1 MSVSGVAGELGWVRG
16 RLSAWP
22 GRGGC
27 ATLGV
32 MKLFAAELN
41 FRAIAE
47 EFKLPERFPEDV
59 HAEALQATDRHADH
73 RRDLRDIPFVTIDP
87 AGSMDLDQAVNIQ
100 DAPGAAGAGAGGDG
114 AGDATDG
121 AGDGAGANDAE
132 GAARWR
138 VLYAIAD
145 VAAFVDPAG
154 PLMAE
159 SLQRGQTM
167 YLPDE
172 PTRLHPAELSEGSAS
187 LLPDQTRPAVVWD
200 ILLRADGEVA
210 DFTVYRALIRS
221 VKRFDYTEVE
231 ADMHGGTL
239 HPAIAQ
245 LPEVGRARQRSD
257 LRRKAINLRLP
268 SISVER
274 TQDDDGTERYVL
286 GIDERQEMN
295 DFNSEL
301 SLLAG
306 MCAGEMMVRAGV
318 GILRTLPPAGDK
330 EITAFDHSAHALG
343 FDRSGRPIGELLAD
357 IDASTPRGM
366 ALMRDAQSLLRG
378 AGYQQFGLV
387 GVDAEAG
394 ESEPAGAGGAD
405 SDKPAG
411 AAGAGEDAAVEPS
424 IHAGIGGHYAHVTAP
439 LRRLVDRFATE
450 ICLAIASAQSIPE
463 WVTANVDQVLGTMK
477 SSSQT
482 ASAVDR
488 ACLKL
493 TEAVV
498 LQPWVGQNFNATVL
512 NSDGGDK
519 AKILVEEP
527 PILTT
532 CVGGPD
538 EASTIK
544 VTLIEAEP
552 AARKVRFAWPAD

>member
-1 MSVSGVAGELGWVRG
+1 MGCRG
-16 RLSAWP
+16 Q
-22 GRGGC
+22 GGC
-27 ATLGV
+27 ATLEG

-41 FRAIAE
+41 FRTIAE
-47 EFKLPERFPEDV
+47 EFELPEHFPEDV
-59 HAEALQATDRHADH
+59 HAEALHATDRYADQ
-73 RRDLRDIPFVTIDP
+73 RRDLLDVPFVTIDP
-87 AGSMDLDQAVNIQ
+87 VGSMDLDQAVNIQ
-100 DAPGAAGAGAGGDG
+100 DADGAGGVGAAGGGGADP
-114 AGDATDG
+114 AD
-121 AGDGAGANDAE
+121 

-138 VLYAIAD
+138 VRYAIAD

-154 PLMAE
+154 ALMAE

-210 DFTVYRALIRS
+210 ECTVYRALIRS

-231 ADMHGGTL
+231 ADMKRGTL

-245 LPEVGRARQRSD
+245 LPDVGRARQSSD

-274 TQDDDGTERYVL
+274 TESDDGTERYVL
-286 GIDERQEMN
+286 DIDERLEMN

-330 EITAFDHSAHALG
+330 EIAAFDNGARALG
-343 FDRSGRPIGELLAD
+343 FDRSGRSIGELLAD
-357 IDASTPRGM
+357 IAASTPRGM
-366 ALMRDAQSLLRG
+366 ALMRDAQTLLRG
-378 AGYQQFGLV
+378 AGYQHFGLV
-387 GVDAEAG
+387 GGDA
-394 ESEPAGAGGAD
+394 
-405 SDKPAG
+405 
-411 AAGAGEDAAVEPS
+411 DAEPS

-450 ICLAIASAQSIPE
+450 VCLAIANSQPIPE
-463 WVTANVDQVLGTMK
+463 WVTANVDQVLSTMK
-477 SSSQT
+477 SSGQT

-488 ACLKL
+488 ACLNL

-512 NSDGGDK
+512 HSDGADK
-519 AKILVEEP
+519 AKILVEQP

-538 EASTIK
+538 EASTVK
-544 VTLIEAEP
+544 VTLVIAEP

>member
-1 MSVSGVAGELGWVRG
+1 
-16 RLSAWP
+16 
-22 GRGGC
+22 
-27 ATLGV
+27 

-41 FRAIAE
+41 FRTIAE
-47 EFKLPERFPEDV
+47 EFELPERFPEDV
-59 HAEALQATDRHADH
+59 HAEALQATDRHADQ

-100 DAPGAAGAGAGGDG
+100 DAPGVASGISDGGAG
-114 AGDATDG
+114 TDG
-121 AGDGAGANDAE
+121 GASADGGGN
-132 GAARWR
+132 AARWR

-154 PLMAE
+154 ALMAE

-210 DFTVYRALIRS
+210 DCTVYRALIRS

-231 ADMHGGTL
+231 ADMKGGTL

-245 LPEVGRARQRSD
+245 LPEVGRARQGSD
-257 LRRKAINLRLP
+257 LRRQAINLRLP

-274 TQDDDGTERYVL
+274 VEAEDGSERYEL
-286 GIDERQEMN
+286 EIDERLEMN
-295 DFNSEL
+295 DFNAEL

-318 GILRTLPPAGDK
+318 GILRTLPPAGAKD
-330 EITAFDHSAHALG
+330 IAAFDHGARALG

-378 AGYQQFGLV
+378 AGYQHFGLV
-387 GVDAEAG
+387 GGDTDGAD
-394 ESEPAGAGGAD
+394 AGATD
-405 SDKPAG
+405 DG
-411 AAGAGEDAAVEPS
+411 AAKASEEQPS

-439 LRRLVDRFATE
+439 LQRLVDRFATE
-450 ICLAIASAQSIPE
+450 ICLAIASEQPIPE

-477 SSSQT
+477 SSGQT

-488 ACLKL
+488 ACLGL

-512 NSDGGDK
+512 HSEGK
-519 AKILVEEP
+519 ESAKILVEEP
-527 PILTT
+527 PILTS
-532 CVGGPD
+532 CAGGPD

-544 VTLIEAEP
+544 VTLIKADPAE
-552 AARKVRFAWPAD
+552 RKVRFAWPAD

>member
-1 MSVSGVAGELGWVRG
+1 
-16 RLSAWP
+16 
-22 GRGGC
+22 
-27 ATLGV
+27 

-41 FRAIAE
+41 FRTIAE
-47 EFKLPERFPEDV
+47 EFELPEHFPEDV
-59 HAEALQATDRHADH
+59 HAEALHATDRYADQ
-73 RRDLRDIPFVTIDP
+73 RRDLLDVPFVTIDP

-100 DAPGAAGAGAGGDG
+100 DADGAGGVGAAGGAGGG
-114 AGDATDG
+114 ADP
-121 AGDGAGANDAE
+121 AG

-138 VLYAIAD
+138 VRYAIAD

-154 PLMAE
+154 ALMAE

-200 ILLRADGEVA
+200 ILLHADGEVA
-210 DFTVYRALIRS
+210 ECTVYRALIRS

-231 ADMHGGTL
+231 ADMKRGTL

-245 LPEVGRARQRSD
+245 LPEVGRARQSSD

-274 TQDDDGTERYVL
+274 TESDDGTERYVL
-286 GIDERQEMN
+286 DIDERLEMN

-330 EITAFDHSAHALG
+330 EIAAFDNGARALG
-343 FDRSGRPIGELLAD
+343 FDRSGRSIGELLAD

-366 ALMRDAQSLLRG
+366 ALMRDAQTLLRG
-378 AGYQQFGLV
+378 AGYQHFGLV
-387 GVDAEAG
+387 G
-394 ESEPAGAGGAD
+394 
-405 SDKPAG
+405 
-411 AAGAGEDAAVEPS
+411 EDADAEPS

-450 ICLAIASAQSIPE
+450 VCLAIANSQPIPE
-463 WVTANVDQVLGTMK
+463 WVTANVDQVLSTMK
-477 SSSQT
+477 SSGQT

-488 ACLKL
+488 ACLNL

-512 NSDGGDK
+512 HSDGADK
-519 AKILVEEP
+519 AKILVEQP

-538 EASTIK
+538 EASTVK
-544 VTLIEAEP
+544 VTLVIAEP

>member
-1 MSVSGVAGELGWVRG
+1 MGCRG
-16 RLSAWP
+16 Q
-22 GRGGC
+22 GGC
-27 ATLGV
+27 ATLEG

-41 FRAIAE
+41 FRTIAE
-47 EFKLPERFPEDV
+47 EFELPEHFPEDV
-59 HAEALQATDRHADH
+59 HAEALHATDRYADQ
-73 RRDLRDIPFVTIDP
+73 RRDLLDVPFVTIDP

-100 DAPGAAGAGAGGDG
+100 DAGAAGGVGAAG
-114 AGDATDG
+114 
-121 AGDGAGANDAE
+121 GAGADPAD

-138 VLYAIAD
+138 VRYAIAD

-154 PLMAE
+154 ALMAE

-231 ADMHGGTL
+231 ADMKRGTL

-245 LPEVGRARQRSD
+245 LPDVGRARQSSD

-274 TQDDDGTERYVL
+274 TESDDGTERYVL
-286 GIDERQEMN
+286 DIDERLEMN

-330 EITAFDHSAHALG
+330 EIAAFDNGARALG
-343 FDRSGRPIGELLAD
+343 FDRSGRSIGELLAD

-378 AGYQQFGLV
+378 AGYQHFGLV
-387 GVDAEAG
+387 G
-394 ESEPAGAGGAD
+394 GG
-405 SDKPAG
+405 G
-411 AAGAGEDAAVEPS
+411 RVEVATQPS

-450 ICLAIASAQSIPE
+450 VCLAIANSQPIPE
-463 WVTANVDQVLGTMK
+463 WVTANVDQVLSTMK
-477 SSSQT
+477 SSGQT

-488 ACLKL
+488 ACLNL

-512 NSDGGDK
+512 HSDGADK
-519 AKILVEEP
+519 AKILVEQP

>member
-1 MSVSGVAGELGWVRG
+1 
-16 RLSAWP
+16 
-22 GRGGC
+22 
-27 ATLGV
+27 

-41 FRAIAE
+41 FRTIAE
-47 EFKLPERFPEDV
+47 EFELPERFPEDV
-59 HAEALQATDRHADH
+59 HAEALQATDRHADQ

-100 DAPGAAGAGAGGDG
+100 DAPGVVSGISDGGAG
-114 AGDATDG
+114 TDG
-121 AGDGAGANDAE
+121 GASADGGGN
-132 GAARWR
+132 AARWR

-154 PLMAE
+154 ALMAE

-210 DFTVYRALIRS
+210 DCTVYRALIRS

-231 ADMHGGTL
+231 ADMKGGTL

-245 LPEVGRARQRSD
+245 LPEVGRARQGSD
-257 LRRKAINLRLP
+257 LRRQAINLRLP

-274 TQDDDGTERYVL
+274 VEAEDGSERYEL
-286 GIDERQEMN
+286 EIDERLEMN
-295 DFNSEL
+295 DFNAEL

-318 GILRTLPPAGDK
+318 GILRTLPPAGEK
-330 EITAFDHSAHALG
+330 EIAAFDHGARALG
-343 FDRSGRPIGELLAD
+343 FDRAGRSIGELLAD

-378 AGYQQFGLV
+378 AGYQHFGLV
-387 GVDAEAG
+387 GGGAEAG
-394 ESEPAGAGGAD
+394 ASEPGGAD
-405 SDKPAG
+405 G
-411 AAGAGEDAAVEPS
+411 AASAGEAAAVEPS

-450 ICLAIASAQSIPE
+450 VCLAIANSEPIPE
-463 WVTANVDQVLGTMK
+463 WVTANVEHVLGTMK
-477 SSSQT
+477 SSGQT

-488 ACLKL
+488 ACLGL

-498 LQPWVGQNFNATVL
+498 LHPWVGQNFNASVL
-512 NSDGGDK
+512 HSEGK
-519 AKILVEEP
+519 ESAKILVEEP

-544 VTLIEAEP
+544 VTLIKADPAE
-552 AARKVRFAWPAD
+552 RKVRFAWPAD

>member
-1 MSVSGVAGELGWVRG
+1 MGCRG
-16 RLSAWP
+16 Q
-22 GRGGC
+22 GGC
-27 ATLGV
+27 ATLEG

-41 FRAIAE
+41 FRTIAE
-47 EFKLPERFPEDV
+47 EFELPEHFPEDV
-59 HAEALQATDRHADH
+59 HAEALHATDRYADQ
-73 RRDLRDIPFVTIDP
+73 RRDLLDVPFVTIDP

-100 DAPGAAGAGAGGDG
+100 DAPGGSGGGVDPAG
-114 AGDATDG
+114 
-121 AGDGAGANDAE
+121 

-138 VLYAIAD
+138 VRYAIAD

-154 PLMAE
+154 ALMAE

-210 DFTVYRALIRS
+210 ECTVYRALIRS

-231 ADMHGGTL
+231 ADMKRGTL

-245 LPEVGRARQRSD
+245 LPEVGRARQSSD

-274 TQDDDGTERYVL
+274 TESDDGTERYVL
-286 GIDERQEMN
+286 DIDERLEMN

-330 EITAFDHSAHALG
+330 EIAAFDNGARALG
-343 FDRSGRPIGELLAD
+343 FDRSGRSIGELLAD

-366 ALMRDAQSLLRG
+366 ALMRDAQTLLRG
-378 AGYQQFGLV
+378 AGYQHFGLV
-387 GVDAEAG
+387 NGNAEADA
-394 ESEPAGAGGAD
+394 EPAGAD
-405 SDKPAG
+405 
-411 AAGAGEDAAVEPS
+411 GAGSAGSAGEAADAEPS

-450 ICLAIASAQSIPE
+450 VCLAIANSQPIPE
-463 WVTANVDQVLGTMK
+463 WVTANVDQVLSTMK
-477 SSSQT
+477 SSGQT

-488 ACLKL
+488 ACLNL

-512 NSDGGDK
+512 HSDGADK
-519 AKILVEEP
+519 AKILVEQP

-538 EASTIK
+538 EASTVK
-544 VTLIEAEP
+544 VTLVIAEP

>member
-1 MSVSGVAGELGWVRG
+1 
-16 RLSAWP
+16 
-22 GRGGC
+22 
-27 ATLGV
+27 

-41 FRAIAE
+41 FRTIAE
-47 EFKLPERFPEDV
+47 EFELPEHFPEDV
-59 HAEALQATDRHADH
+59 HAEALHATDRYADQ
-73 RRDLRDIPFVTIDP
+73 RRDLLDVPFVTIDP

-100 DAPGAAGAGAGGDG
+100 DAPGGSGGGVDP
-114 AGDATDG
+114 AD
-121 AGDGAGANDAE
+121 

-138 VLYAIAD
+138 VRYAIAD

-154 PLMAE
+154 ALMAE

-210 DFTVYRALIRS
+210 ECTVYRALIRS

-231 ADMHGGTL
+231 ADMKRGTL

-245 LPEVGRARQRSD
+245 LPDVGRARQSSD

-274 TQDDDGTERYVL
+274 TESDDGTERYVL
-286 GIDERQEMN
+286 DIDERLEMN

-330 EITAFDHSAHALG
+330 EIAAFDNGARALG
-343 FDRSGRPIGELLAD
+343 FDRSGRSIGELLAD

-378 AGYQQFGLV
+378 AGYQHFGLV
-387 GVDAEAG
+387 GGDA
-394 ESEPAGAGGAD
+394 
-405 SDKPAG
+405 
-411 AAGAGEDAAVEPS
+411 DAEPS

-450 ICLAIASAQSIPE
+450 VCLAIANSQPIPE
-463 WVTANVDQVLGTMK
+463 WVTANVDQVLSTMK
-477 SSSQT
+477 SSGQT

-488 ACLKL
+488 ACLNL

-512 NSDGGDK
+512 HSDGADK
-519 AKILVEEP
+519 GKILVEQP

-538 EASTIK
+538 EASTVK
-544 VTLIEAEP
+544 VTLVIAEP

>member
-1 MSVSGVAGELGWVRG
+1 
-16 RLSAWP
+16 
-22 GRGGC
+22 
-27 ATLGV
+27 

-59 HAEALQATDRHADH
+59 HAEALQSSDRHVGQ
-73 RRDLRDIPFVTIDP
+73 RRDLRDISFVTIDP

-100 DAPGAAGAGAGGDG
+100 DAPGAGAGDAGAGADG
-114 AGDATDG
+114 AGG
-121 AGDGAGANDAE
+121 AGDGTGTDDAGT

-154 PLMAE
+154 PLMTE

-187 LLPDQTRPAVVWD
+187 LLPDQSRPAVVWD

-231 ADMHGGTL
+231 ADMHGGAL

-274 TQDDDGTERYVL
+274 TLSEDGTERYLL

-330 EITAFDHSAHALG
+330 EIAAFDHSAHALG

-378 AGYQQFGLV
+378 AGYQQFGLA
-387 GVDAEAG
+387 GGSTEAG
-394 ESEPAGAGGAD
+394 ASEPAGAG
-405 SDKPAG
+405 S
-411 AAGAGEDAAVEPS
+411 AGEDAGEASQAGSADGAGVDAEAADAEPS

-450 ICLAIASAQSIPE
+450 ICLAIASEQPIPE

>member
-1 MSVSGVAGELGWVRG
+1 MVTRLGVGFLRG
-16 RLSAWP
+16 RVTRLGAWP
-22 GRGGC
+22 GRSGC

-59 HAEALQATDRHADH
+59 HADALQATDQHADQ
-73 RRDLRDIPFVTIDP
+73 RRDLRDVPFVTIDP

-100 DAPGAAGAGAGGDG
+100 DAPDGD
-114 AGDATDG
+114 
-121 AGDGAGANDAE
+121 
-132 GAARWR
+132 ARWR

-187 LLPDQTRPAVVWD
+187 LLPDQNRPAVVWD

-257 LRRKAINLRLP
+257 LRRKAVNLRLP

-274 TQDDDGTERYVL
+274 TQDDDGAERYVL

-330 EITAFDHSAHALG
+330 EIAAFDHSAHALG

-378 AGYQQFGLV
+378 AGYQQFGLA
-387 GVDAEAG
+387 GGSAEAG
-394 ESEPAGAGGAD
+394 D
-405 SDKPAG
+405 S
-411 AAGAGEDAAVEPS
+411 EPS

-450 ICLAIASAQSIPE
+450 ICLAIASEQPIPQ
-463 WVTANVDQVLGTMK
+463 WVTSNVDQVLSTMK
-477 SSSQT
+477 SSGQT

-488 ACLKL
+488 ACLNL

-538 EASTIK
+538 EASTVK
-544 VTLIEAEP
+544 VTLIEAVP

>member
-1 MSVSGVAGELGWVRG
+1 MSVSGVAGELGWARG
-16 RLSAWP
+16 WLSAWP
-22 GRGGC
+22 GRGDC
-27 ATLGV
+27 ATLEG

-47 EFKLPERFPEDV
+47 EFQLPERFPEDV
-59 HAEALQATDRHADH
+59 HAEALQATDQHADQ

-100 DAPGAAGAGAGGDG
+100 DAPDVAGAGAGG
-114 AGDATDG
+114 
-121 AGDGAGANDAE
+121 
-132 GAARWR
+132 ARWR

-172 PTRLHPAELSEGSAS
+172 PTRLHPVELSEGSAS

-231 ADMHGGTL
+231 ADMHGDML

-268 SISVER
+268 SISVGR
-274 TQDDDGTERYVL
+274 TQDDNGTERYVL

-330 EITAFDHSAHALG
+330 EIAAFDHSAHALG

-387 GVDAEAG
+387 GGSAEAG

-405 SDKPAG
+405 SEKLAG
-411 AAGAGEDAAVEPS
+411 AAGAGEDAGAAPS
-424 IHAGIGGHYAHVTAP
+424 IHAGIGGYYAHVTAP

-450 ICLAIASAQSIPE
+450 ICLAIASKQPIPE

-512 NSDGGDK
+512 NSDGGGK

-532 CVGGPD
+532 CMGDPD
-538 EASTIK
+538 EASTVK

>member
-1 MSVSGVAGELGWVRG
+1 
-16 RLSAWP
+16 
-22 GRGGC
+22 
-27 ATLGV
+27 

-59 HAEALQATDRHADH
+59 HADALQATDQHADQ
-73 RRDLRDIPFVTIDP
+73 RRDLRDVPFVTIDP

-100 DAPGAAGAGAGGDG
+100 DAPDGD
-114 AGDATDG
+114 
-121 AGDGAGANDAE
+121 
-132 GAARWR
+132 ARWR

-210 DFTVYRALIRS
+210 EFTVYRALIRS

-231 ADMHGGTL
+231 ADMHGGAL

-274 TQDDDGTERYVL
+274 TQSEDGTERYLL

-330 EITAFDHSAHALG
+330 EIAAFDHSAHALG

-378 AGYQQFGLV
+378 AGYQQFGL
-387 GVDAEAG
+387 AG
-394 ESEPAGAGGAD
+394 GAGGAGGAD
-405 SDKPAG
+405 G
-411 AAGAGEDAAVEPS
+411 AEPEPS

-450 ICLAIASAQSIPE
+450 ICLAIASSQPIPE

-488 ACLKL
+488 ACMKL

-538 EASTIK
+538 EASTVK

-552 AARKVRFAWPAD
+552 AAREVRFAWPAD

>member
-1 MSVSGVAGELGWVRG
+1 MGCRG
-16 RLSAWP
+16 Q
-22 GRGGC
+22 GGC
-27 ATLGV
+27 ATLEG

-41 FRAIAE
+41 FRTIAE
-47 EFKLPERFPEDV
+47 EFELPEHFPEDV
-59 HAEALQATDRHADH
+59 HAEALHATDRYADQ
-73 RRDLRDIPFVTIDP
+73 RRDLLDVPFVTIDP

-100 DAPGAAGAGAGGDG
+100 DAPGGSGGGADPAG
-114 AGDATDG
+114 
-121 AGDGAGANDAE
+121 

-138 VLYAIAD
+138 VRYAIAD

-154 PLMAE
+154 ALMAE

-200 ILLRADGEVA
+200 ILLHADGEVA
-210 DFTVYRALIRS
+210 ECTVYRALIRS

-231 ADMHGGTL
+231 ADMKRGTL

-245 LPEVGRARQRSD
+245 LPEVGRARQSSD

-274 TQDDDGTERYVL
+274 TESDDGTERYVL
-286 GIDERQEMN
+286 DIDERLEMN

-330 EITAFDHSAHALG
+330 EIAAFDNGARALG
-343 FDRSGRPIGELLAD
+343 FDRSGRSIGELLAD

-366 ALMRDAQSLLRG
+366 ALMRDAQTLLRG
-378 AGYQQFGLV
+378 AGYQHFGLV
-387 GVDAEAG
+387 G
-394 ESEPAGAGGAD
+394 GGA
-405 SDKPAG
+405 
-411 AAGAGEDAAVEPS
+411 AAEVATQPS

-450 ICLAIASAQSIPE
+450 VCLAIANSQPIPE
-463 WVTANVDQVLGTMK
+463 WVTANVDQVLSTMK
-477 SSSQT
+477 SSGQT

-488 ACLKL
+488 ACLNL

-512 NSDGGDK
+512 HSDGADK
-519 AKILVEEP
+519 AKILVEQP

-538 EASTIK
+538 EASTVK
-544 VTLIEAEP
+544 VTLVIAEP

>member
-1 MSVSGVAGELGWVRG
+1 MVTRLGVGFLRG
-16 RLSAWP
+16 RGTWLGAWP
-22 GRGGC
+22 GRSGC

-59 HAEALQATDRHADH
+59 HADALQATDRHADQ
-73 RRDLRDIPFVTIDP
+73 RRDLRDVPFVTIDP

-100 DAPGAAGAGAGGDG
+100 DAPDGGAGG
-114 AGDATDG
+114 AGTGSA
-121 AGDGAGANDAE
+121 AGDGT
-132 GAARWR
+132 ARWR

-257 LRRKAINLRLP
+257 LRRKAVNLRLP

-274 TQDDDGTERYVL
+274 TQDDDGAERYVL
-286 GIDERQEMN
+286 GIDDRQEMN

-306 MCAGEMMVRAGV
+306 MCAGEMMVHAGV

-330 EITAFDHSAHALG
+330 EIAAFDHSAHALG

-378 AGYQQFGLV
+378 AGYQQFGL
-387 GVDAEAG
+387 AG
-394 ESEPAGAGGAD
+394 GSQAGGAGGAD
-405 SDKPAG
+405 G
-411 AAGAGEDAAVEPS
+411 ANGTDGTEPS

-439 LRRLVDRFATE
+439 LRRLVDRFATG
-450 ICLAIASAQSIPE
+450 ICLAIASSQPIPE
-463 WVTANVDQVLGTMK
+463 WVTANVDQVLSTMK
-477 SSSQT
+477 SSGQT

-488 ACLKL
+488 ACLNL

-532 CVGGPD
+532 CVGGPN
-538 EASTIK
+538 EASTVK

>member
-1 MSVSGVAGELGWVRG
+1 
-16 RLSAWP
+16 
-22 GRGGC
+22 
-27 ATLGV
+27 

-59 HAEALQATDRHADH
+59 HAEALQSSDRHADQ

-100 DAPGAAGAGAGGDG
+100 DAPDVAAASAGGDG
-114 AGDATDG
+114 AGA
-121 AGDGAGANDAE
+121 DGAGAGAGTG

-274 TQDDDGTERYVL
+274 TQDDDGAERYVL

-330 EITAFDHSAHALG
+330 EISAFDHSAHALG

-394 ESEPAGAGGAD
+394 ESEPAGAGGAG
-405 SDKPAG
+405 SEKPAG

-477 SSSQT
+477 SSGQT

>member
-1 MSVSGVAGELGWVRG
+1 
-16 RLSAWP
+16 
-22 GRGGC
+22 
-27 ATLGV
+27 

-59 HAEALQATDRHADH
+59 HAEALQSSDRHADQ

-100 DAPGAAGAGAGGDG
+100 DAPGGGTDGAGGAGA
-114 AGDATDG
+114 DG
-121 AGDGAGANDAE
+121 AGDGTNTDDAGA

-210 DFTVYRALIRS
+210 EFTVYRALIRS

-231 ADMHGGTL
+231 ADMHGGAL

-274 TQDDDGTERYVL
+274 TQSEDGTERYLL

-330 EITAFDHSAHALG
+330 EIAAFDHSAHALG

-378 AGYQQFGLV
+378 AGYQQFGLA
-387 GVDAEAG
+387 GVDAEA
-394 ESEPAGAGGAD
+394 AD
-405 SDKPAG
+405 A
-411 AAGAGEDAAVEPS
+411 EPS

-450 ICLAIASAQSIPE
+450 ICLAIASSQPIPE

>member
-1 MSVSGVAGELGWVRG
+1 
-16 RLSAWP
+16 
-22 GRGGC
+22 
-27 ATLGV
+27 

-41 FRAIAE
+41 FRTIAE
-47 EFKLPERFPEDV
+47 EFELPEHFPEDV
-59 HAEALQATDRHADH
+59 HAEALHATDRYADQ
-73 RRDLRDIPFVTIDP
+73 RRDLLDVPFVTIDP

-100 DAPGAAGAGAGGDG
+100 DAGAAGGVGAAG
-114 AGDATDG
+114 
-121 AGDGAGANDAE
+121 GAGADPAD
-132 GAARWR
+132 GATRWR
-138 VLYAIAD
+138 VRYAIAD

-154 PLMAE
+154 ALMAE

-210 DFTVYRALIRS
+210 ECTVYRALIRS

-231 ADMHGGTL
+231 ADMKRGTL

-245 LPEVGRARQRSD
+245 LPDVGRARQSSD

-274 TQDDDGTERYVL
+274 TESDDGTERYVL
-286 GIDERQEMN
+286 DIDERLEMN

-330 EITAFDHSAHALG
+330 EIAAFDNGARALG
-343 FDRSGRPIGELLAD
+343 FDRSGRSIGELLAD

-378 AGYQQFGLV
+378 AGYQHFGLV
-387 GVDAEAG
+387 G
-394 ESEPAGAGGAD
+394 GGAD
-405 SDKPAG
+405 A
-411 AAGAGEDAAVEPS
+411 EPS

-450 ICLAIASAQSIPE
+450 VCLAIANSQPIPE
-463 WVTANVDQVLGTMK
+463 WVTANVDQVLSTMK
-477 SSSQT
+477 SSGQT

-488 ACLKL
+488 ACLNL

-512 NSDGGDK
+512 HSDGADK
-519 AKILVEEP
+519 AKILVEQP

-538 EASTIK
+538 EASTVK
-544 VTLIEAEP
+544 VTLVIAEP

>member
-1 MSVSGVAGELGWVRG
+1 MGCRG
-16 RLSAWP
+16 Q
-22 GRGGC
+22 GGC
-27 ATLGV
+27 ATLEG

-41 FRAIAE
+41 FRTIAE
-47 EFKLPERFPEDV
+47 EFELPEHFPEDV
-59 HAEALQATDRHADH
+59 HAEALHATDRYADQ
-73 RRDLRDIPFVTIDP
+73 RRDLLDVPFVTIDP

-100 DAPGAAGAGAGGDG
+100 DAGGAGGGG
-114 AGDATDG
+114 ADPAD
-121 AGDGAGANDAE
+121 

-138 VLYAIAD
+138 VRYAIAD

-154 PLMAE
+154 ALMAE

-210 DFTVYRALIRS
+210 DCTVYRALIRS

-231 ADMHGGTL
+231 ADMKRGTL

-245 LPEVGRARQRSD
+245 LPVVGRARQSSD

-274 TQDDDGTERYVL
+274 TESDDGTERYVL
-286 GIDERQEMN
+286 DIDERLEMN

-330 EITAFDHSAHALG
+330 EIAAFDNGARALG
-343 FDRSGRPIGELLAD
+343 FDRSGRSIGELLAD

-366 ALMRDAQSLLRG
+366 ALMRDAQTLLRG
-378 AGYQQFGLV
+378 AGYQHFGLV
-387 GVDAEAG
+387 GGDA
-394 ESEPAGAGGAD
+394 
-405 SDKPAG
+405 
-411 AAGAGEDAAVEPS
+411 DAEPS

-450 ICLAIASAQSIPE
+450 VCLAIANSQPIPE
-463 WVTANVDQVLGTMK
+463 WVTANVDQVLSTMK
-477 SSSQT
+477 SSGQT

-488 ACLKL
+488 ACLNL

-512 NSDGGDK
+512 HSDGADK
-519 AKILVEEP
+519 AKILVEQP

-538 EASTIK
+538 EASTVK
-544 VTLIEAEP
+544 VTLVIAEP

>member
-1 MSVSGVAGELGWVRG
+1 
-16 RLSAWP
+16 
-22 GRGGC
+22 
-27 ATLGV
+27 

-41 FRAIAE
+41 FRTIAE
-47 EFKLPERFPEDV
+47 EFELPEHFPEDV
-59 HAEALQATDRHADH
+59 HAEALHATDRYADQ
-73 RRDLRDIPFVTIDP
+73 RRDLLDVPFVTIDP

-100 DAPGAAGAGAGGDG
+100 DAGAAGGVGAAG
-114 AGDATDG
+114 
-121 AGDGAGANDAE
+121 GAGADPAD

-138 VLYAIAD
+138 VRYAIAD

-154 PLMAE
+154 ALMAE

-231 ADMHGGTL
+231 ADMKRGTL

-245 LPEVGRARQRSD
+245 LPDVGRARQSSD

-274 TQDDDGTERYVL
+274 TESDDGTERYVL
-286 GIDERQEMN
+286 DIDERLEMN

-330 EITAFDHSAHALG
+330 EIAAFDNGARALG
-343 FDRSGRPIGELLAD
+343 FDRSGRSIGELLAD

-378 AGYQQFGLV
+378 AGYQHFGLV
-387 GVDAEAG
+387 G
-394 ESEPAGAGGAD
+394 GG
-405 SDKPAG
+405 G
-411 AAGAGEDAAVEPS
+411 RVEVATQPS

-450 ICLAIASAQSIPE
+450 VCLAIANSQPIPE
-463 WVTANVDQVLGTMK
+463 WVTANVDQVLSTMK
-477 SSSQT
+477 SSGQT

-488 ACLKL
+488 ACLNL

-512 NSDGGDK
+512 HSDGADK
-519 AKILVEEP
+519 AKILVEQP

>member
-1 MSVSGVAGELGWVRG
+1 
-16 RLSAWP
+16 
-22 GRGGC
+22 
-27 ATLGV
+27 
-32 MKLFAAELN
+32 
-41 FRAIAE
+41 
-47 EFKLPERFPEDV
+47 
-59 HAEALQATDRHADH
+59 
-73 RRDLRDIPFVTIDP
+73 
-87 AGSMDLDQAVNIQ
+87 
-100 DAPGAAGAGAGGDG
+100 
-114 AGDATDG
+114 
-121 AGDGAGANDAE
+121 
-132 GAARWR
+132 
-138 VLYAIAD
+138 
-145 VAAFVDPAG
+145 
-154 PLMAE
+154 MAE

-274 TQDDDGTERYVL
+274 TQSDDGTERYVL

-330 EITAFDHSAHALG
+330 EIAAFDHSAHALG

-357 IDASTPRGM
+357 IAVSYTHLTLPTI
-366 ALMRDAQSLLRG
+366 LR
-378 AGYQQFGLV
+378 V
-387 GVDAEAG
+387 
-394 ESEPAGAGGAD
+394 
-405 SDKPAG
+405 
-411 AAGAGEDAAVEPS
+411 
-424 IHAGIGGHYAHVTAP
+424 
-439 LRRLVDRFATE
+439 
-450 ICLAIASAQSIPE
+450 
-463 WVTANVDQVLGTMK
+463 
-477 SSSQT
+477 
-482 ASAVDR
+482 
-488 ACLKL
+488 
-493 TEAVV
+493 
-498 LQPWVGQNFNATVL
+498 
-512 NSDGGDK
+512 
-519 AKILVEEP
+519 
-527 PILTT
+527 
-532 CVGGPD
+532 
-538 EASTIK
+538 
-544 VTLIEAEP
+544 
-552 AARKVRFAWPAD
+552 

>member
-1 MSVSGVAGELGWVRG
+1 MSVSGVAGELGWARG
-16 RLSAWP
+16 WLSAWP
-22 GRGGC
+22 GRGDC
-27 ATLGV
+27 ATLEG

-47 EFKLPERFPEDV
+47 EFQLPERFPEDV
-59 HAEALQATDRHADH
+59 HAEALQATDQHADQ

-100 DAPGAAGAGAGGDG
+100 DAPDVAGAGAN
-114 AGDATDG
+114 
-121 AGDGAGANDAE
+121 GDGAGANDAE

-231 ADMHGGTL
+231 ADMHGDTL

-274 TQDDDGTERYVL
+274 TQDDNGAERYVL

-330 EITAFDHSAHALG
+330 EIAAFDHSAHALG

-378 AGYQQFGLV
+378 AGYQQFGLA

-405 SDKPAG
+405 SEKLAG
-411 AAGAGEDAAVEPS
+411 AAGAGEDAGAAPS
-424 IHAGIGGHYAHVTAP
+424 IHAGIGGYYAHVTAP

-450 ICLAIASAQSIPE
+450 ICLAIASKQPIPE

-498 LQPWVGQNFNATVL
+498 LQPWVGQNFNAMVL
-512 NSDGGDK
+512 NSDGGGK

-532 CVGGPD
+532 CMGDPD

>member
-1 MSVSGVAGELGWVRG
+1 MGCRG
-16 RLSAWP
+16 Q
-22 GRGGC
+22 GGC
-27 ATLGV
+27 ATLEG

-41 FRAIAE
+41 FRTIAE
-47 EFKLPERFPEDV
+47 EFELPEHFPEDV
-59 HAEALQATDRHADH
+59 HAEALHATDRYADQ
-73 RRDLRDIPFVTIDP
+73 RRDLLDVPFVTIDP

-100 DAPGAAGAGAGGDG
+100 DAGAAGGVGAAG
-114 AGDATDG
+114 
-121 AGDGAGANDAE
+121 GAGADPAD

-138 VLYAIAD
+138 VRYAIAD

-154 PLMAE
+154 ALMAE

-231 ADMHGGTL
+231 ADMKRGTL

-245 LPEVGRARQRSD
+245 LPEVGRARQSSD

-274 TQDDDGTERYVL
+274 TESDDGTERYVL
-286 GIDERQEMN
+286 DIDERLEMN

-330 EITAFDHSAHALG
+330 EIAAFDNGARALG
-343 FDRSGRPIGELLAD
+343 FDRSGRSIGELLAD

-378 AGYQQFGLV
+378 AGYQHFGLV
-387 GVDAEAG
+387 G
-394 ESEPAGAGGAD
+394 GG
-405 SDKPAG
+405 G
-411 AAGAGEDAAVEPS
+411 RVEVATQPS

-450 ICLAIASAQSIPE
+450 VCLAIANSQPIPE
-463 WVTANVDQVLGTMK
+463 WVTANVDQVLSTMK
-477 SSSQT
+477 SSGQT

-488 ACLKL
+488 ACLNL

-512 NSDGGDK
+512 HSDGADK
-519 AKILVEEP
+519 AKILVEQP

>member
-1 MSVSGVAGELGWVRG
+1 MGCRG
-16 RLSAWP
+16 Q
-22 GRGGC
+22 GGC
-27 ATLGV
+27 ATLEG

-41 FRAIAE
+41 FRTIAE
-47 EFKLPERFPEDV
+47 EFELPEHFPEDV
-59 HAEALQATDRHADH
+59 HAEALHATDRYADQ
-73 RRDLRDIPFVTIDP
+73 RRDLLDVPFVTIDP

-100 DAPGAAGAGAGGDG
+100 DADAAGGAG
-114 AGDATDG
+114 TDP
-121 AGDGAGANDAE
+121 AD

-138 VLYAIAD
+138 VRYAIAD

-154 PLMAE
+154 ALMAE

-210 DFTVYRALIRS
+210 ECTVYRALIRS

-231 ADMHGGTL
+231 ADMKRGTL

-245 LPEVGRARQRSD
+245 LPDVGRARQSSD

-274 TQDDDGTERYVL
+274 TESDDGTERYVL
-286 GIDERQEMN
+286 DIDERLEMN

-330 EITAFDHSAHALG
+330 EIAAFDNGARALG
-343 FDRSGRPIGELLAD
+343 FDRSGRSIGELLAD

-366 ALMRDAQSLLRG
+366 ALMRDAQTLLRG
-378 AGYQQFGLV
+378 AGYQHFGLV
-387 GVDAEAG
+387 NGNAEADA
-394 ESEPAGAGGAD
+394 EPAGAD
-405 SDKPAG
+405 
-411 AAGAGEDAAVEPS
+411 GAGSAGSAGEAADAEPS

-450 ICLAIASAQSIPE
+450 VCLAIANSQPIPE
-463 WVTANVDQVLGTMK
+463 WVTANVDQVLSTMK
-477 SSSQT
+477 SSGQT

-488 ACLKL
+488 ACLNL

-512 NSDGGDK
+512 HSDGADK
-519 AKILVEEP
+519 AKILVEQP

-538 EASTIK
+538 EASTVK
-544 VTLIEAEP
+544 VTLVIAEP

>member
-1 MSVSGVAGELGWVRG
+1 
-16 RLSAWP
+16 
-22 GRGGC
+22 
-27 ATLGV
+27 

-41 FRAIAE
+41 FRTIAE
-47 EFKLPERFPEDV
+47 EFELPEHFPEDV
-59 HAEALQATDRHADH
+59 HAEALHATDRYADQ
-73 RRDLRDIPFVTIDP
+73 RRDLLDVPFVTIDP

-100 DAPGAAGAGAGGDG
+100 DAPGGSGGGADPAG
-114 AGDATDG
+114 
-121 AGDGAGANDAE
+121 

-138 VLYAIAD
+138 VRYAIAD

-154 PLMAE
+154 ALMAE

-200 ILLRADGEVA
+200 ILLHADGEVA
-210 DFTVYRALIRS
+210 ECTVYRALIRS

-231 ADMHGGTL
+231 ADMKRGTL

-245 LPEVGRARQRSD
+245 LPEVGRARQSSD

-274 TQDDDGTERYVL
+274 TESDDGTERYVL
-286 GIDERQEMN
+286 DIDERLEMN

-330 EITAFDHSAHALG
+330 EIAAFDNGARALG
-343 FDRSGRPIGELLAD
+343 FDRSGRSIGELLAD

-366 ALMRDAQSLLRG
+366 ALMRDAQTLLRG
-378 AGYQQFGLV
+378 AGYQHFGLV
-387 GVDAEAG
+387 NGNAEADA
-394 ESEPAGAGGAD
+394 EPAGAD
-405 SDKPAG
+405 
-411 AAGAGEDAAVEPS
+411 GAGSAGSAGEAADAEPS

-450 ICLAIASAQSIPE
+450 VCLAIANSQPIPE
-463 WVTANVDQVLGTMK
+463 WVTANVDQVLSTMK
-477 SSSQT
+477 SSGQT

-488 ACLKL
+488 ACLNL

-512 NSDGGDK
+512 HSDGADK
-519 AKILVEEP
+519 AKILVEQP

-538 EASTIK
+538 EASTVK
-544 VTLIEAEP
+544 VTLVIAEP

>member
-1 MSVSGVAGELGWVRG
+1 
-16 RLSAWP
+16 
-22 GRGGC
+22 
-27 ATLGV
+27 
-32 MKLFAAELN
+32 MKLFAAELD
-41 FRAIAE
+41 FRTIAE
-47 EFKLPERFPEDV
+47 EFDLPEHFPEDV
-59 HAEALQATDRHADH
+59 HAEALQATDRFSDK
-73 RRDLRDIPFVTIDP
+73 RRDLRDVPFVTIDP
-87 AGSMDLDQAVNIQ
+87 AGSMDLDPAVNIQ
-100 DAPGAAGAGAGGDG
+100 DADGVGAAGTAGPASTAGT
-114 AGDATDG
+114 AGTASK
-121 AGDGAGANDAE
+121 AGPAGTASTA
-132 GAARWR
+132 GTAGTARWR

-154 PLMAE
+154 ALMAE
-159 SLQRGQTM
+159 SLRRGQTM

-172 PTRLHPAELSEGSAS
+172 PIRLHPAELSEGSAS

-200 ILLRADGEVA
+200 ILLREDGEVA
-210 DFTVYRALIRS
+210 DCTVYRALVRS
-221 VKRFDYTEVE
+221 VKRFDYAEVE
-231 ADMHGGTL
+231 ADMNGGTL

-245 LPEVGRARQRSD
+245 LPEVGRARQSSD

-274 TQDDDGTERYVL
+274 TQDDDGAERYVL
-286 GIDERQEMN
+286 DIDKRQQMN
-295 DFNSEL
+295 DINAEL

-330 EITAFDHSAHALG
+330 EIAAFDQATHALG
-343 FDRSGRPIGELLAD
+343 FDRSGRSIGELLAG

-366 ALMRDAQSLLRG
+366 ALMRDAQTLLRG
-378 AGYQQFGLV
+378 AGYQHFGLV
-387 GVDAEAG
+387 GGSAEPGA
-394 ESEPAGAGGAD
+394 SEPG
-405 SDKPAG
+405 
-411 AAGAGEDAAVEPS
+411 GAGEGSESTGSEGAGSEGADGEQPN

-450 ICLAIASAQSIPE
+450 ICLAIANSEPIPE
-463 WVTANVDQVLGTMK
+463 WVTANVNQILSTMK
-477 SSSQT
+477 SSGQT

-488 ACLKL
+488 ACLNL

-512 NSDGGDK
+512 HSDGGDK
-519 AKILVEEP
+519 AKILVEQP

>member
-1 MSVSGVAGELGWVRG
+1 
-16 RLSAWP
+16 
-22 GRGGC
+22 
-27 ATLGV
+27 

-59 HAEALQATDRHADH
+59 HAEALQATDQHADH

-100 DAPGAAGAGAGGDG
+100 DAPGAAGAGAGG
-114 AGDATDG
+114 DG

-274 TQDDDGTERYVL
+274 TQSDDGTERYVL

-330 EITAFDHSAHALG
+330 EIAAFDHSAHALG

-378 AGYQQFGLV
+378 AGYQQFGLA

-405 SDKPAG
+405 SEKPAGAAGAGSEKPAG
-411 AAGAGEDAAVEPS
+411 AAGAGEDAGAAPS

-450 ICLAIASAQSIPE
+450 ICLAIASSQPIPE

-477 SSSQT
+477 SSGQT

>member
-1 MSVSGVAGELGWVRG
+1 
-16 RLSAWP
+16 
-22 GRGGC
+22 
-27 ATLGV
+27 

-41 FRAIAE
+41 FRTIAE
-47 EFKLPERFPEDV
+47 EFELPEHFPEDV
-59 HAEALQATDRHADH
+59 HAEALHATDRYADQ
-73 RRDLRDIPFVTIDP
+73 RRDLLDVPFVTIDP
-87 AGSMDLDQAVNIQ
+87 VGSMDLDQAVNIQ
-100 DAPGAAGAGAGGDG
+100 DADGAGGVGAAGGGGADP
-114 AGDATDG
+114 AD
-121 AGDGAGANDAE
+121 

-138 VLYAIAD
+138 VRYAIAD

-154 PLMAE
+154 ALMAE

-210 DFTVYRALIRS
+210 DCTVYRALIRS

-231 ADMHGGTL
+231 ADMKHGTL

-245 LPEVGRARQRSD
+245 LPDVGRARQSSD

-274 TQDDDGTERYVL
+274 TESDDGTERYVL
-286 GIDERQEMN
+286 DIDERLEMN

-330 EITAFDHSAHALG
+330 EIAAFDNGARALG
-343 FDRSGRPIGELLAD
+343 FDRSGRSIGELLAD

-378 AGYQQFGLV
+378 AGYQHFGLV
-387 GVDAEAG
+387 GGDA
-394 ESEPAGAGGAD
+394 
-405 SDKPAG
+405 
-411 AAGAGEDAAVEPS
+411 DAEPS

-450 ICLAIASAQSIPE
+450 VCLAIANSQPIPE
-463 WVTANVDQVLGTMK
+463 WVTANVDQVLSTMK
-477 SSSQT
+477 SSGQT

-488 ACLKL
+488 ACLNL

-512 NSDGGDK
+512 HSDGADK
-519 AKILVEEP
+519 AKILVEQP

>member
-1 MSVSGVAGELGWVRG
+1 
-16 RLSAWP
+16 
-22 GRGGC
+22 
-27 ATLGV
+27 

-41 FRAIAE
+41 FRTIAE
-47 EFKLPERFPEDV
+47 EFELPEHFPEDV
-59 HAEALQATDRHADH
+59 HAEALQATDRYADQ
-73 RRDLRDIPFVTIDP
+73 RRDLLDVPFVTIDP

-100 DAPGAAGAGAGGDG
+100 DADGAGGVGATGG
-114 AGDATDG
+114 AGG
-121 AGDGAGANDAE
+121 GDE

-138 VLYAIAD
+138 VRYAIAD

-154 PLMAE
+154 ALMAE

-210 DFTVYRALIRS
+210 ECTVYRALIRS

-231 ADMHGGTL
+231 ADMKRGTL

-245 LPEVGRARQRSD
+245 LPDVGRARQSSD

-274 TQDDDGTERYVL
+274 TESDDGTERYVL
-286 GIDERQEMN
+286 DIDERLEMN

-330 EITAFDHSAHALG
+330 DIAAFDNGARALG
-343 FDRSGRPIGELLAD
+343 FDRSGRSIGELLAD

-366 ALMRDAQSLLRG
+366 AVMRDAQSLLRG
-378 AGYQQFGLV
+378 AGYQHFGLV
-387 GVDAEAG
+387 GGGGHVETGTAEASG
-394 ESEPAGAGGAD
+394 ATEADTAKAGDADRAGSATEV
-405 SDKPAG
+405 ATQ
-411 AAGAGEDAAVEPS
+411 PS

-450 ICLAIASAQSIPE
+450 VCLASANSQPIPE
-463 WVTANVDQVLGTMK
+463 WVTANVDQVLSTMK
-477 SSSQT
+477 SSGQT
-482 ASAVDR
+482 AGAVDR
-488 ACLKL
+488 ACLNL

-512 NSDGGDK
+512 HSDGVDK
-519 AKILVEEP
+519 AKILVEQP

-538 EASTIK
+538 EASTVK
-544 VTLIEAEP
+544 VTLVIAEP
-552 AARKVRFAWPAD
+552 ATRKVRFAWPAD

>member
-1 MSVSGVAGELGWVRG
+1 
-16 RLSAWP
+16 
-22 GRGGC
+22 
-27 ATLGV
+27 

-41 FRAIAE
+41 FRTIAE
-47 EFKLPERFPEDV
+47 EFELPEHFPEDV
-59 HAEALQATDRHADH
+59 HAEALHATDRYADQ
-73 RRDLRDIPFVTIDP
+73 RRDLLDVPFVTIDP

-100 DAPGAAGAGAGGDG
+100 DAGAAGGVGAAG
-114 AGDATDG
+114 
-121 AGDGAGANDAE
+121 GAGADPAD

-138 VLYAIAD
+138 VRYAIAD

-154 PLMAE
+154 ALMAE

-200 ILLRADGEVA
+200 ILLHADGEVA
-210 DFTVYRALIRS
+210 ECTVYRALIRS

-231 ADMHGGTL
+231 ADMKRGTL

-245 LPEVGRARQRSD
+245 LPEVGRARQSSD

-274 TQDDDGTERYVL
+274 TESDDGTERYVL
-286 GIDERQEMN
+286 DIDERLEMN

-330 EITAFDHSAHALG
+330 EIAAFDNGARALG
-343 FDRSGRPIGELLAD
+343 FDRSGRSIGELLAD

-378 AGYQQFGLV
+378 AGYQHFGLV
-387 GVDAEAG
+387 G
-394 ESEPAGAGGAD
+394 GG
-405 SDKPAG
+405 G
-411 AAGAGEDAAVEPS
+411 RVEVATQPS

-450 ICLAIASAQSIPE
+450 VCLAIANSQPIPE
-463 WVTANVDQVLGTMK
+463 WVTANVDQVLSTMK
-477 SSSQT
+477 SSGQT

-488 ACLKL
+488 ACLNL

-512 NSDGGDK
+512 HSDGADK
-519 AKILVEEP
+519 AKILVEQP

>member
-1 MSVSGVAGELGWVRG
+1 
-16 RLSAWP
+16 
-22 GRGGC
+22 
-27 ATLGV
+27 

-41 FRAIAE
+41 FRTIAE
-47 EFKLPERFPEDV
+47 EFELPEHFPEDV
-59 HAEALQATDRHADH
+59 HAEALQATDRYADQ
-73 RRDLRDIPFVTIDP
+73 RRDLLDVPFVTIDP

-100 DAPGAAGAGAGGDG
+100 DAGGAGGGADPAGAAG
-114 AGDATDG
+114 
-121 AGDGAGANDAE
+121 GAGADPAD

-138 VLYAIAD
+138 VRYAIAD

-154 PLMAE
+154 ALMAE

-210 DFTVYRALIRS
+210 ECTVYRALIRS

-231 ADMHGGTL
+231 ADMKRGTL

-245 LPEVGRARQRSD
+245 LPEVGRARQSSD

-274 TQDDDGTERYVL
+274 TESDDGTERYVL
-286 GIDERQEMN
+286 DIDERLEMN

-330 EITAFDHSAHALG
+330 EIAAFDNGARALG
-343 FDRSGRPIGELLAD
+343 FDRSGRSIGELLAD

-366 ALMRDAQSLLRG
+366 ALMRDAQTLLRG
-378 AGYQQFGLV
+378 AGYQHFGLV
-387 GVDAEAG
+387 GGDA
-394 ESEPAGAGGAD
+394 
-405 SDKPAG
+405 
-411 AAGAGEDAAVEPS
+411 DAEPS

-450 ICLAIASAQSIPE
+450 VCLAIANSQPIPE
-463 WVTANVDQVLGTMK
+463 WVTANVDQVLSTMK
-477 SSSQT
+477 SSGQT

-488 ACLKL
+488 ACLNL

-512 NSDGGDK
+512 HSDGADK
-519 AKILVEEP
+519 AKILVEQP

-538 EASTIK
+538 EASTVK
-544 VTLIEAEP
+544 VTLVIAEP

>member
-1 MSVSGVAGELGWVRG
+1 
-16 RLSAWP
+16 
-22 GRGGC
+22 
-27 ATLGV
+27 

-41 FRAIAE
+41 FRTIAE
-47 EFKLPERFPEDV
+47 EFELPEHFPEDV
-59 HAEALQATDRHADH
+59 HAEALQATDRYADQ
-73 RRDLRDIPFVTIDP
+73 RRDLLDVPFVTIDP

-100 DAPGAAGAGAGGDG
+100 DAGAAGGVGAAGGAG
-114 AGDATDG
+114 TDP
-121 AGDGAGANDAE
+121 AD

-138 VLYAIAD
+138 VRYAIAD

-154 PLMAE
+154 ALMAE

-210 DFTVYRALIRS
+210 ECTVYRALIRS

-231 ADMHGGTL
+231 ADMKRGTL

-245 LPEVGRARQRSD
+245 LPDVGRARQSSD

-274 TQDDDGTERYVL
+274 TESDDGTERYVL
-286 GIDERQEMN
+286 DIDERLEMN

-330 EITAFDHSAHALG
+330 EIAAFDNGARALG
-343 FDRSGRPIGELLAD
+343 FDRSGRSIGELLAD

-378 AGYQQFGLV
+378 AGYQHFGLV
-387 GVDAEAG
+387 GGDA
-394 ESEPAGAGGAD
+394 
-405 SDKPAG
+405 
-411 AAGAGEDAAVEPS
+411 DAEPS

-450 ICLAIASAQSIPE
+450 VCLAIANSQPIPE
-463 WVTANVDQVLGTMK
+463 WVTANVDQVLSTMK
-477 SSSQT
+477 SSGQT

-488 ACLKL
+488 ACLNL

-512 NSDGGDK
+512 HSDGADK
-519 AKILVEEP
+519 AKILVEQP

-538 EASTIK
+538 EASTVK
-544 VTLIEAEP
+544 VTLVIAEP

>member
-1 MSVSGVAGELGWVRG
+1 MVTRLGVGFLRG
-16 RLSAWP
+16 RGTWLGAWP
-22 GRGGC
+22 GRSGC

-59 HAEALQATDRHADH
+59 HADALQATDQHADQ
-73 RRDLRDIPFVTIDP
+73 RRDLRDVPFVTIDP

-100 DAPGAAGAGAGGDG
+100 DA
-114 AGDATDG
+114 TDG
-121 AGDGAGANDAE
+121 D
-132 GAARWR
+132 ARWR

-200 ILLRADGEVA
+200 ILLRADGEVV

-257 LRRKAINLRLP
+257 LRRKAVNLRLP

-274 TQDDDGTERYVL
+274 TQDDDGAERYVL

-330 EITAFDHSAHALG
+330 EIAAFDHSAHALG

-378 AGYQQFGLV
+378 AGYQQFGLA
-387 GVDAEAG
+387 GGSAEAG
-394 ESEPAGAGGAD
+394 D
-405 SDKPAG
+405 S
-411 AAGAGEDAAVEPS
+411 EPS

-450 ICLAIASAQSIPE
+450 ICLAIASEQPIPE
-463 WVTANVDQVLGTMK
+463 WVTANVDQVLSTMK
-477 SSSQT
+477 SSGQT

-488 ACLKL
+488 ACLNL

-538 EASTIK
+538 EASTVK

>member
-1 MSVSGVAGELGWVRG
+1 MGCRG
-16 RLSAWP
+16 Q
-22 GRGGC
+22 GGC
-27 ATLGV
+27 ATLEG

-41 FRAIAE
+41 FRTIAE
-47 EFKLPERFPEDV
+47 EFELPEHFPEDV
-59 HAEALQATDRHADH
+59 HAEALHATDRYADQ
-73 RRDLRDIPFVTIDP
+73 RRDLLDVPFVTIDP

-100 DAPGAAGAGAGGDG
+100 DADGAGGAGGGG
-114 AGDATDG
+114 ADPAD
-121 AGDGAGANDAE
+121 

-138 VLYAIAD
+138 VRYAIAD

-154 PLMAE
+154 ALMAE

-210 DFTVYRALIRS
+210 DCTVYRALIRS

-231 ADMHGGTL
+231 ADMKRGTL

-245 LPEVGRARQRSD
+245 LPEVGRARQSSD

-274 TQDDDGTERYVL
+274 TESDDGTERYVL
-286 GIDERQEMN
+286 DIDERLEMN

-330 EITAFDHSAHALG
+330 EIAAFDNGARALG
-343 FDRSGRPIGELLAD
+343 FDRSGRSIGELLAD

-378 AGYQQFGLV
+378 AGYQHFGLV
-387 GVDAEAG
+387 GGDA
-394 ESEPAGAGGAD
+394 
-405 SDKPAG
+405 
-411 AAGAGEDAAVEPS
+411 DAEPS

-450 ICLAIASAQSIPE
+450 VCLAIANSQPIPE
-463 WVTANVDQVLGTMK
+463 WVTANVDQVLSTMK
-477 SSSQT
+477 SSGQT

-488 ACLKL
+488 ACLNL

-512 NSDGGDK
+512 HSDGADK
-519 AKILVEEP
+519 AKILVEQP

-538 EASTIK
+538 EASTVK
-544 VTLIEAEP
+544 VTLVIAEP

>member
-1 MSVSGVAGELGWVRG
+1 MGCRG
-16 RLSAWP
+16 Q
-22 GRGGC
+22 GGC
-27 ATLGV
+27 ATLEG

-41 FRAIAE
+41 FRTIAE
-47 EFKLPERFPEDV
+47 EFELPEHFPEDV
-59 HAEALQATDRHADH
+59 HAEALHATDRYADQ
-73 RRDLRDIPFVTIDP
+73 RRDLLDVPFVTIDP

-100 DAPGAAGAGAGGDG
+100 DADGAGGAGGGG
-114 AGDATDG
+114 ADPAD
-121 AGDGAGANDAE
+121 

-138 VLYAIAD
+138 VRYAIAD

-154 PLMAE
+154 ALMAE

-210 DFTVYRALIRS
+210 DCTVYRALIRS

-231 ADMHGGTL
+231 ADMKRGTL

-245 LPEVGRARQRSD
+245 LPVVGRARQSSD

-274 TQDDDGTERYVL
+274 TESDDGTERYVL
-286 GIDERQEMN
+286 DIDERLEMN

-330 EITAFDHSAHALG
+330 EIAAFDNGARALG
-343 FDRSGRPIGELLAD
+343 FDRSGRSIGELLAD

-378 AGYQQFGLV
+378 AGYQHFGLV
-387 GVDAEAG
+387 GGDA
-394 ESEPAGAGGAD
+394 
-405 SDKPAG
+405 
-411 AAGAGEDAAVEPS
+411 DAEPS

-450 ICLAIASAQSIPE
+450 VCLAIANSQPIPE
-463 WVTANVDQVLGTMK
+463 WVTANVDQVLSTMK
-477 SSSQT
+477 SSGQT

-488 ACLKL
+488 ACLNL

-512 NSDGGDK
+512 HSDGADK
-519 AKILVEEP
+519 AKILVEQP

-538 EASTIK
+538 EASTVK
-544 VTLIEAEP
+544 VTLVIAEP